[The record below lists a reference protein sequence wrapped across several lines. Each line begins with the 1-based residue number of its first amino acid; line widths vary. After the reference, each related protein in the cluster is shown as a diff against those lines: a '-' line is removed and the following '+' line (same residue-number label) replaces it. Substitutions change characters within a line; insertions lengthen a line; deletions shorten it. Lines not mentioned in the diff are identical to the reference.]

1 MESSASFSL
10 DARAFNPYAITDTD
24 ITVSLSDNK
33 VQQLASYDFSFTSPV
48 PLEVD
53 TAGCFIKFIFP
64 ADFIFTDAD
73 FSTFVGDYQMRQA
86 GGSTAQALVEGTT
99 ASGGSG
105 LTRA

>member
-53 TAGCFIKFIFP
+53 TAGCFIRFIFP
-64 ADFIFTDAD
+64 DDFIITSGDFTAFEGD
-73 FSTFVGDYQMRQA
+73 FQMQPSSSTR
-86 GGSTAQALVEGTT
+86 T
-99 ASGGSG
+99 
-105 LTRA
+105 